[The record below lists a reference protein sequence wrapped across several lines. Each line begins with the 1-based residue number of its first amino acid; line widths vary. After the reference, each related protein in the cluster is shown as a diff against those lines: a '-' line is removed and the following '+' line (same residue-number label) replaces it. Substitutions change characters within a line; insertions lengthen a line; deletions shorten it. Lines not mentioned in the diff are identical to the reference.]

1 MTGTA
6 RIYGKV
12 LEEMRR
18 HAWRLTAAIAEVL
31 LISAFEVLKPWPL
44 KIVIDSVLGNA
55 RPQLSWLQNM
65 SQGEL
70 LVVSCL
76 GLIGLY
82 LMLVLLQ
89 VSNNYLT
96 ISIGQRMVN
105 DLRSRLFEHLQ
116 RLSLSF
122 HRRREVG
129 DLMMRIN
136 YDTFSV
142 QTIAMNGMF
151 PVLSSLILLGSMFL
165 MMLRIDTV
173 LTVVALG
180 VVPLLLILIG
190 SISGRIDRLATGA
203 RMKESDLYNVAHRA
217 LSSIHVVQ
225 AFTREAEVH
234 REFVE
239 KSSESLSENLRLYLF
254 QTLYSGA
261 VNVLIAAGT
270 AVVIYVGALH
280 VMDHRLTVGD
290 LVVFVTY
297 LASLYAPINQ
307 LFQTYGQVHSAVAGM
322 RRCLELLEMEPEI
335 RDRPDARPAG
345 RLRGAIE
352 FRDVTFGYGPGEPVL
367 RHIGFK
373 ADPGET
379 VAIVGPT
386 GAGKTTLTSILA
398 RFYEQQEGAVEID
411 GQRVEQFT
419 IRSLRENIAIV
430 LQPPMVLS
438 DSIRA
443 NIALGKPSATADE
456 IARAAQ
462 MARLGPLLEKLPEGL
477 NTLVGPGGH
486 QLSQGE
492 AQRVTIARALIKN
505 APILIMDE
513 PTSALD
519 AQTES
524 LVMAAVQ
531 EVMRGRTTLV
541 IAHRLA
547 TIQNATRI
555 LVLRDGRIEEQG
567 TFNELIR
574 AGGFFS
580 YLYSLQ
586 SSAPQAGEAEAAEKL
601 KAV

>member
-1 MTGTA
+1 MGTA
-6 RIYGKV
+6 RIYAQV
-12 LEEMRR
+12 LAEMRR
-18 HAWRLTAAIAEVL
+18 HAGRLALAVSEVL

-44 KIVIDSVLGNA
+44 KIVIDNVLSGA
-55 RPQLSWLQNM
+55 RPQLAWLQTM
-65 SQGEL
+65 KPAAL
-70 LVVSCL
+70 LPVACL
-76 GLIGLY
+76 GLIVLY
-82 LMLVLLQ
+82 LALSLFQ

-116 RLSLSF
+116 RLSLAF

-136 YDTFSV
+136 YDTFAV

-151 PVLSSLILLGSMFL
+151 PILSSLILLSAMFF
-165 MMLRIDTV
+165 MMLRIDST
-173 LTVVALG
+173 LTLVALG

-190 SISGRIDRLATGA
+190 SISSRIDRLATGA
-203 RMKESDLYNVAHRA
+203 RVKESDLYNVAHRA
-217 LSSIHVVQ
+217 LSAIHVVQ
-225 AFTREAEVH
+225 AFTREAEVQ

-239 KSSESLSENLRLYLF
+239 KSNASLSYNLRLYLF
-254 QTLYSGA
+254 QTVYGA
-261 VNVLIAAGT
+261 VVNILVAAGT
-270 AVVIYVGALH
+270 ALVIYIGALH
-280 VMDHRLTVGD
+280 VMEHRLTIGD

-322 RRCLELLEMEPEI
+322 RRCLELLDLEPEI
-335 RDRPDARPAG
+335 KDRPGARAAG
-345 RLRGAIE
+345 RLRGAVE
-352 FRDVTFGYGPGEPVL
+352 FRDVTFGYGAGEPVL
-367 RHIGFK
+367 KEISFK

-386 GAGKTTLTSILA
+386 GAGKTTLTSLLA
-398 RFYEQQEGAVEID
+398 RFYEPQSGAIEID
-411 GQRVEQFT
+411 GRAIEQFT
-419 IRSLRENIAIV
+419 LRSLRENIAIV

-443 NIALGKPSATADE
+443 NIALGKPSATGDE
-456 IARAAQ
+456 IAQAAQ
-462 MARLGPLLEKLPEGL
+462 MARLGPLLAKLPEGL
-477 NTLVGPGGH
+477 DTIVGPGGH

-519 AQTES
+519 AETES

-555 LVLRDGRIEEQG
+555 LVLRDGHIEEQG
-567 TFNELIR
+567 TFGELIG

-586 SSAPQAGEAEAAEKL
+586 SQQAGGAAEKL
-601 KAV
+601 KAS

>member
-1 MTGTA
+1 MLAAGPPA
-6 RIYGKV
+6 PE
-12 LEEMRR
+12 L
-18 HAWRLTAAIAEVL
+18 LTAA
-31 LISAFEVLKPWPL
+31 
-44 KIVIDSVLGNA
+44 
-55 RPQLSWLQNM
+55 
-65 SQGEL
+65 
-70 LVVSCL
+70 CL
-76 GLIGLY
+76 GLIALY
-82 LMLVLLQ
+82 LGLSILQ

-105 DLRSRLFEHLQ
+105 DLRARLFDHLQ

-151 PVLSSLILLGSMFL
+151 PILSSLILLAGMFV
-165 MMLRIDTV
+165 MMLRIDGV
-173 LTVVALG
+173 LTAVAVA
-180 VVPLLLILIG
+180 VVPLLLILIA
-190 SISGRIDRLATGA
+190 SISQRIDRLATGA
-203 RMKESDLYNVAHRA
+203 QAKESNLYNVAHRA
-217 LSSIHVVQ
+217 LSAIHVVQ
-225 AFTREAEVH
+225 AFTREADVH

-239 KSSESLSENLRLYLF
+239 KSSESLSENLRLYTF

-261 VNVLIAAGT
+261 VNILVACGT
-270 AVVIYVGALH
+270 ALVIYVGALH
-280 VMDHRLTVGD
+280 VMEHRLTIGD

-307 LFQTYGQVHSAVAGM
+307 LFQTYGQVQSAVAGM
-322 RRCLELLEMEPEI
+322 RRCLELLELEPEI
-335 RDRPDARPAG
+335 KDRPDARPAG
-345 RLRGAIE
+345 RLLGAVE
-352 FRDVTFGYGPGEPVL
+352 FRGVTFGYDSGEPVL
-367 RHIGFK
+367 KEISFK

-386 GAGKTTLTSILA
+386 GAGKTTLTSLLA
-398 RFYEQQEGAVEID
+398 RFYEQQSGTIEID
-411 GQRVEQFT
+411 RRRIEEFT
-419 IRSLRENIAIV
+419 LRSLRENIAIV

-443 NIALGKPSATADE
+443 NIALGKPSATGDE
-456 IARAAQ
+456 ITRAAQ
-462 MARLGPLLEKLPEGL
+462 MARLGPLLAKLPNGL
-477 NTLVGPGGH
+477 DEVVGPGGH

-519 AQTES
+519 AETES

-567 TFNELIR
+567 PFQELIS

-580 YLYSLQ
+580 YLYNLQ
-586 SSAPQAGEAEAAEKL
+586 SQSPQAGGGRG
-601 KAV
+601 

>member
-1 MTGTA
+1 MISTA
-6 RIYGKV
+6 RIYAHV
-12 LEEMRR
+12 LSEMRR
-18 HAWRLTAAIAEVL
+18 HAGRLALAVAEVL
-31 LISAFEVLKPWPL
+31 VISALEVLKPWPL
-44 KIVIDSVLGNA
+44 KIVIDSVLDGA
-55 RPQLSWLQNM
+55 KPQFTWLQGIQPAN
-65 SQGEL
+65 L
-70 LVVSCL
+70 LPLACL
-76 GLIGLY
+76 ALIALY
-82 LMLVLLQ
+82 LCLSVLN

-105 DLRSRLFEHLQ
+105 DLRARLFNHLQ

-151 PVLSSLILLGSMFL
+151 PILSSLILLAGMFV
-165 MMLRIDTV
+165 MMLRIDGV
-173 LTVVALG
+173 LTAVAVA
-180 VVPLLLILIG
+180 VVPLLLILIA
-190 SISGRIDRLATGA
+190 SISKRIDRLATGA
-203 RMKESDLYNVAHRA
+203 RAKESNLYNIAHRA
-217 LSSIHVVQ
+217 LSAIHVVQ
-225 AFTREAEVH
+225 AFTREADVH

-239 KSSESLSENLRLYLF
+239 KSSESLSENLRLYTF

-261 VNVLIAAGT
+261 VNILVACGT
-270 AVVIYVGALH
+270 ALVIYVGALH
-280 VMDHRLTVGD
+280 VMEHRLTVGD

-307 LFQTYGQVHSAVAGM
+307 LFQTYGQVQSAVAGM
-322 RRCLELLEMEPEI
+322 RRCLELLDLEPEI
-335 RDRPDARPAG
+335 RDRPGARPAG
-345 RLRGAIE
+345 RLRGAVE
-352 FRDVTFGYGPGEPVL
+352 FRDVTFGYDTGDPVL
-367 RHIGFK
+367 KEISFK

-386 GAGKTTLTSILA
+386 GAGKTTLTSLLA
-398 RFYEQQEGAVEID
+398 RFYEQQSGTIVID
-411 GQRVEQFT
+411 GRGIEEYT
-419 IRSLRENIAIV
+419 LRSLRENIAIV

-438 DSIRA
+438 DTIRA
-443 NIALGKPSATADE
+443 NIALGKPSATSE
-456 IARAAQ
+456 EVARAAQ
-462 MARLGPLLEKLPEGL
+462 MARLSPLLAKLPNGL
-477 NTLVGPGGH
+477 DELVGPGGH

-519 AQTES
+519 AETES

-567 TFNELIR
+567 PFPELIA
-574 AGGFFS
+574 AGGFFN
-580 YLYSLQ
+580 YLYDLQ
-586 SSAPQAGEAEAAEKL
+586 TKTSVGQGK
-601 KAV
+601 

>member
-1 MTGTA
+1 MGTA
-6 RIYGKV
+6 RIYAQV
-12 LEEMRR
+12 LAEMRR
-18 HAWRLTAAIAEVL
+18 HAWRLALAVVEVL
-31 LISAFEVLKPWPL
+31 LLSALEVLKPWPL
-44 KIVIDSVLGNA
+44 KIVIDNVLGGA
-55 RPQLSWLQNM
+55 KPQLSWLQALPP
-65 SQGEL
+65 SEL
-70 LVVSCL
+70 LTVACL
-76 GLIGLY
+76 GLIVLY
-82 LMLVLLQ
+82 LGLSILQ

-105 DLRSRLFEHLQ
+105 DLRSRLFQHLQ
-116 RLSLSF
+116 RLSLAF

-136 YDTFSV
+136 YDTFSI

-151 PVLSSLILLGSMFL
+151 PILSSLILLTAMFM
-165 MMLRIDTV
+165 MMLRIDRT
-173 LTVVALG
+173 LTLVALG

-203 RMKESDLYNVAHRA
+203 RSKESDLYNVAHRA
-217 LSSIHVVQ
+217 LSAIHVVQ
-225 AFTREAEVH
+225 AFTREAEVQQ
-234 REFVE
+234 EFVK
-239 KSSESLSENLRLYLF
+239 KSSESLGENLRLYMF
-254 QTLYSGA
+254 QTLYGGA
-261 VNVLIAAGT
+261 VSILVASGT
-270 AVVIYVGALH
+270 AMVIYIGTLH
-280 VMDHRLTVGD
+280 VMERRLTIGD

-322 RRCLELLEMEPEI
+322 RRCMELLDVDPEI
-335 RDRPDARPAG
+335 QDRPGARPAG
-345 RLRGAIE
+345 RLRGAVE
-352 FRDVTFGYGPGEPVL
+352 FRDVTFAYGPGEPVL
-367 RHIGFK
+367 KNINFK

-386 GAGKTTLTSILA
+386 GAGKTTLTSLLA
-398 RFYEQQEGAVEID
+398 RFYEQQTGTIEID
-411 GQRVEQFT
+411 GRAIEQFT
-419 IRSLRENIAIV
+419 LRSLRENIAIV

-438 DSIRA
+438 DTVRA
-443 NIALGKPSATADE
+443 NIALGKPSATNEE

-462 MARLGPLLEKLPEGL
+462 MARLGPLLIKLPNGL
-477 NTLVGPGGH
+477 DEIVGPGGH

-492 AQRVTIARALIKN
+492 AQRVTIARALIRN

-519 AQTES
+519 AETES
-524 LVMAAVQ
+524 LVMGAVQ

-555 LVLRDGRIEEQG
+555 LVLRDGVIEEQG
-567 TFNELIR
+567 PFNKLIN

-586 SSAPQAGEAEAAEKL
+586 SQSPQAGSGRA
-601 KAV
+601 

>member
-1 MTGTA
+1 MMGTA
-6 RIYGKV
+6 RIYAKV
-12 LEEMRR
+12 AAEMRR
-18 HAWRLTAAIAEVL
+18 HSWRLALAVGEVL
-31 LISAFEVLKPWPL
+31 ITSALEVLKPWPL
-44 KIVIDSVLGNA
+44 KIVIDNVLGGA
-55 RPQLSWLQNM
+55 RPQLSWMQNL
-65 SQGEL
+65 SPAAL
-70 LVVSCL
+70 LSLACL
-76 GLIGLY
+76 GLILLY
-82 LMLVLLQ
+82 LALSAFQ

-105 DLRSRLFEHLQ
+105 DLRARLFEHLQ
-116 RLSLSF
+116 RLSLAF

-136 YDTFSV
+136 YDTFSI

-151 PVLSSLILLGSMFL
+151 PILSSLILLAAMFM
-165 MMLRIDTV
+165 MMLRIDPT
-173 LTVVALG
+173 LTLVALG

-190 SISGRIDRLATGA
+190 SISSRIDRLATGA
-203 RMKESDLYNVAHRA
+203 RARESELYNVAHRA
-217 LSSIHVVQ
+217 LSAIHVVQ
-225 AFTREAEVH
+225 AFTREAEVQ

-239 KSSESLSENLRLYLF
+239 KSSASLSENLRLYMF

-261 VNVLIAAGT
+261 VSVLVAGGT
-270 AVVIYVGALH
+270 ALVIYIGARH
-280 VMDHRLTVGD
+280 VMEHRLTIGD

-322 RRCLELLEMEPEI
+322 RRCLELLELEPEI
-335 RDRPDARPAG
+335 KDRPGARAAG
-345 RLRGAIE
+345 RMRGAVE
-352 FRDVTFGYGPGEPVL
+352 FRGVTFAYGPGEPVL
-367 RHIGFK
+367 KDISFK
-373 ADPGET
+373 ANPGET
-379 VAIVGPT
+379 IAIVGPT
-386 GAGKTTLTSILA
+386 GAGKTTLTSLLA
-398 RFYEQQEGAVEID
+398 RFYEPQSGTVEID
-411 GQRVEQFT
+411 GRAIEQVT
-419 IRSLRENIAIV
+419 LRSLRENIAIV

-438 DSIRA
+438 DTIRA
-443 NIALGKPSATADE
+443 NIALGKPMASHDE

-462 MARLGPLLEKLPEGL
+462 MARLDPLLEKLPVGL
-477 NTLVGPGGH
+477 DQIVGPGGH

-519 AQTES
+519 AETES

-567 TFNELIR
+567 AFKELIN

-586 SSAPQAGEAEAAEKL
+586 SQQAGGAAEKL
-601 KAV
+601 KAS

>member
-1 MTGTA
+1 MMGTA
-6 RIYGKV
+6 RIYAQV
-12 LEEMRR
+12 AAQMRR
-18 HAWRLTAAIAEVL
+18 HAGRLILAIAEVL
-31 LISAFEVLKPWPL
+31 LMSALEVLKPWPL
-44 KIVIDSVLGNA
+44 KIVIDSVLGTA
-55 RPQLSWLQNM
+55 KPQMAWLQGM
-65 SQGEL
+65 TRGGL
-70 LVVSCL
+70 LAAACA
-76 GLIGLY
+76 GLIALY
-82 LMLVLLQ
+82 LAVSFFQ
-89 VSNNYLT
+89 VTNNYLT

-116 RLSLSF
+116 RLSLAF

-151 PVLSSLILLGSMFL
+151 PILSSLILLAAMFL
-165 MMLRIDTV
+165 MMLRIDQV
-173 LTVVALG
+173 LTLVALG

-190 SISGRIDRLATGA
+190 SISGRLDRLATGA
-203 RMKESDLYNVAHRA
+203 RIKESDLYNVAHRA
-217 LSSIHVVQ
+217 LSAIHVVQ

-239 KSSESLSENLRLYLF
+239 KSSASLSENLRLYLF

-261 VNVLIAAGT
+261 VNILIAAGT
-270 AVVIYVGALH
+270 ALVIYVGALH
-280 VMDHRLTVGD
+280 VMEHRLTVGD

-307 LFQTYGQVHSAVAGM
+307 LFQTYGQVQSAVAGM
-322 RRCLELLEMEPEI
+322 RRCLELLDLEPEI

-345 RLRGAIE
+345 RLSGAVE
-352 FRDVTFGYGPGEPVL
+352 FRDVTFAYGPGEPVL
-367 RHIGFK
+367 KNISFR

-386 GAGKTTLTSILA
+386 GAGKTTLTSLLA
-398 RFYEQQEGAVEID
+398 RFYEQQGGAIEID
-411 GQRVEQFT
+411 GQRTEQYT
-419 IRSLRENIAIV
+419 IRSLRENISIV

-438 DSIRA
+438 DTIRA
-443 NIALGKPSATADE
+443 NIALGKPSATLDE

-462 MARLGPLLEKLPEGL
+462 MARLGPLLAKLPDGL
-477 NTLVGPGGH
+477 ETVVGAGGH

-505 APILIMDE
+505 APMLIMDE

-519 AQTES
+519 AETEA

-541 IAHRLA
+541 IAHRLS

-567 TFNELIR
+567 SFDQLIK

-580 YLYSLQ
+580 YLYGLQ
-586 SSAPQAGEAEAAEKL
+586 SQPGGSAEAEKL

>member
-1 MTGTA
+1 MMGTA
-6 RIYGKV
+6 RIYMLV
-12 LEEMRR
+12 ATQMRR
-18 HAWRLTAAIAEVL
+18 YAWRLALALGEVL
-31 LISAFEVLKPWPL
+31 LISALEVLKPWPL
-44 KIVIDSVLGNA
+44 KIVIDNVLSGA
-55 RPQLSWLQNM
+55 KPRLAWLAPM
-65 SQGEL
+65 TPAAL
-70 LVVSCL
+70 LPLACL
-76 GLIGLY
+76 GLIILY
-82 LMLVLLQ
+82 LTLSVLQ

-105 DLRSRLFEHLQ
+105 DLRARLFEHLQ
-116 RLSLSF
+116 RLSLAF

-136 YDTFSV
+136 YDTFAI

-151 PVLSSLILLGSMFL
+151 PILSSLILLAAMFM
-165 MMLRIDTV
+165 MMLRIDST
-173 LTVVALG
+173 LTLVALG

-203 RMKESDLYNVAHRA
+203 KIKESNLYNVAHRA
-217 LSSIHVVQ
+217 LSAIHVVQ
-225 AFTREAEVH
+225 AFTREAEVQ

-239 KSSESLSENLRLYLF
+239 KSSESLSENLRLYMF
-254 QTLYSGA
+254 QTLYGGA
-261 VNVLIAAGT
+261 VSILVACGSAS
-270 AVVIYVGALH
+270 VIYIGALH
-280 VMDHRLTVGD
+280 VMEHRLTIGD

-307 LFQTYGQVHSAVAGM
+307 LFQTYGQVQSAVAGL
-322 RRCLELLEMEPEI
+322 RRCLELLDQEPEI
-335 RDRPDARPAG
+335 KDRPGARAAG
-345 RLRGAIE
+345 RLRGAVE
-352 FRDVTFGYGPGEPVL
+352 FRGVTFSYGSGDPVL
-367 RHIGFK
+367 KEISFK
-373 ADPGET
+373 AQPGET

-386 GAGKTTLTSILA
+386 GAGKTTLTTLLA
-398 RFYEQQEGAVEID
+398 RFYEQQSGTVEID
-411 GQRVEQFT
+411 GRPIEQFT
-419 IRSLRENIAIV
+419 LRSLRENIAIV
-430 LQPPMVLS
+430 LQPPMVLT

-443 NIALGKPSATADE
+443 NIALGKSATGEE

-462 MARLGPLLEKLPEGL
+462 MARLEPLLAKLPNGL
-477 NTLVGPGGH
+477 DEIVGAGGH

-519 AQTES
+519 AETES

-547 TIQNATRI
+547 TIRDSTRI

-567 TFNELIR
+567 AFDELIN
-574 AGGFFS
+574 ASGFFS
-580 YLYSLQ
+580 YLYGLQ
-586 SSAPQAGEAEAAEKL
+586 SQQAGAAPGKL
-601 KAV
+601 KAS

>member
-6 RIYGKV
+6 RIYLRV
-12 LEEMRR
+12 LAEMRR
-18 HAWRLTAAIAEVL
+18 HAWRLAAAIAEVL
-31 LISAFEVLKPWPL
+31 LISALEVLKPWPL
-44 KIVIDSVLGNA
+44 KVVIDSVLGGA
-55 RPQLSWLQNM
+55 RPQLSWLGGM
-65 SQGEL
+65 SRGEL
-70 LVVSCL
+70 LAASCL
-76 GLIGLY
+76 GLIVLY
-82 LMLVLLQ
+82 LGLVLLQ

-116 RLSLSF
+116 RLSLAF

-173 LTVVALG
+173 LTLVALG

-217 LSSIHVVQ
+217 LSAIHVVQ

-234 REFVE
+234 REFVD

-280 VMDHRLTVGD
+280 VMENRLTVGD

-322 RRCLELLEMEPEI
+322 RRCLELLELEPEI
-335 RDRPDARPAG
+335 KDRPGARPAG

-352 FRDVTFGYGPGEPVL
+352 FRGVTFGYGPGEPVL
-367 RHIGFK
+367 KQIGFK

-398 RFYEQQEGAVEID
+398 RFYEPQEGTVEID
-411 GQRVEQFT
+411 GQPVEQFT

-438 DSIRA
+438 DTIRA
-443 NIALGKPSATADE
+443 NIALGKPSATTDE

-462 MARLGPLLEKLPEGL
+462 MARLGPLLAKLPTGL
-477 NTLVGPGGH
+477 ETVVGPGGH

-519 AQTES
+519 AETES

-555 LVLRDGRIEEQG
+555 LVLREGRIEEQG

-586 SSAPQAGEAEAAEKL
+586 SSSQPGSEVEAAEKL